1 MGKANPQ
8 PVARLDS
15 WARRLLQGVRSGQA
29 RSPSIPDSRSTPP
42 DLQELSLAI
51 AACGELN
58 QELPALLRPLE
69 RNLELQASTQA
80 PCRLILALQLPG
92 QQAPTLITTQD
103 NDIRRFPGEQL
114 KDALAQIDHGDSR
127 TLSLPGHEPLLLTGE
142 SVDAGRIWL
151 IAAGNLSL
159 SSATRRRLE
168 GMAQAIARGLT
179 IWHGH
184 QQRLEAAV
192 QHERR
197 THAAELHDSLA
208 QILGYLRLG
217 ISRLDARCS
226 RCNQPELQAIAA
238 DLSRQT
244 GHAYRLM
251 RELISSSRLSLE
263 GGTLHSALRATVREF
278 EQRSGLIFE
287 LDDRCQAVE
296 ADEST
301 AVQLVMIAR
310 EALSNAVRHAHAS
323 HLRVQLFAKGAGVR
337 MRIED
342 NGQGID
348 KSQARQD
355 SYGLEIMRERATR
368 IGASLSIGE
377 RPAAVPASN

>member
-1 MGKANPQ
+1 MGKADPQ
-8 PVARLDS
+8 PIARLDS

-29 RSPSIPDSRSTPP
+29 PSPSILDSRSTPP

-51 AACGELN
+51 AACSELN

-80 PCRLILALQLPG
+80 PCRLVLALQLPG
-92 QQAPTLITTQD
+92 QQAPTLIAAQEQPLP
-103 NDIRRFPGEQL
+103 NAISRFSGEQL
-114 KDALAQIDHGDSR
+114 KGALAEIAAGDSR

-142 SVDAGRIWL
+142 SVDTGRIWL

-244 GHAYRLM
+244 GHAYRLDAGADQQ
-251 RELISSSRLSLE
+251 LPHLP
-263 GGTLHSALRATVREF
+263 GGR
-278 EQRSGLIFE
+278 
-287 LDDRCQAVE
+287 
-296 ADEST
+296 
-301 AVQLVMIAR
+301 
-310 EALSNAVRHAHAS
+310 NAA
-323 HLRVQLFAKGAGVR
+323 Q
-337 MRIED
+337 
-342 NGQGID
+342 
-348 KSQARQD
+348 
-355 SYGLEIMRERATR
+355 
-368 IGASLSIGE
+368 
-377 RPAAVPASN
+377 RPARYRPGV